1 MKVSKMTKGLWLGLA
16 LLLATS
22 AFASKKG
29 SLQLSQAVNV
39 NGKQLPAGDYTV
51 KWHGSGTN
59 VKASIMKGKNVVA
72 TVPARLVD
80 LDRTPGRDAS
90 VITGNADGSRS
101 LTQIRFSGK
110 KSALAIG
117 EEAPKA
123 ESSEASK

>member
-59 VKASIMKGKNVVA
+59 VQASIMKGKNVVA

-80 LDRTPGRDAS
+80 LDRTPGSDAS

-110 KSALAIG
+110 KSALTIG
-117 EEAPKA
+117 EEAAKA

>member
-22 AFASKKG
+22 AFASNNG

-39 NGKQLPAGDYTV
+39 NGKQLPAGAYSV
-51 KWHGSGTN
+51 KWHGKGPN
-59 VKASIMKGKNVVA
+59 VQASIMKGKNVVA
-72 TVPARLVD
+72 TVPVRLVD
-80 LDRTPGRDAS
+80 LDRTPDRDAS

-110 KSALAIG
+110 KSALTIG
-117 EEAPKA
+117 EEAAKA

>member
-59 VKASIMKGKNVVA
+59 VQASIMKGKNVVA

-90 VITGNADGSRS
+90 VLRFAFQAKSLPWRLAKRHLKLSRAKPVS
-101 LTQIRFSGK
+101 R
-110 KSALAIG
+110 IG
-117 EEAPKA
+117 V
-123 ESSEASK
+123 